1 MCPHNACRRRKW
13 DIPHSGVPGF
23 AVFPTEQYGAV
34 AEVIGFL
41 RRKQLAQL
49 IFHLCRIFSGG
60 EPQQVGNADA
70 VGVAYDGGLVVDVAH
85 NQVGSFPAYTRQLGQ
100 LFHSVRQNAVIL
112 VQQHLG
118 HGDDILG
125 LGVIESAGTHHL
137 FQFSK
142 IRRCEILQALVLL
155 IQILGYNIDPGIGA
169 LAASRVEIS
178 SSWGFS

>member
-1 MCPHNACRRRKW
+1 MCVRIMLAGGGNGTFLTAGC
-13 DIPHSGVPGF
+13 PGF

-85 NQVGSFPAYTRQLGQ
+85 NQVGSFPSYTRQLGQ
-100 LFHSVRQNAVIL
+100 LFHSVRQTPSYWSSSIWDMAMISL
-112 VQQHLG
+112 
-118 HGDDILG
+118 
-125 LGVIESAGTHHL
+125 
-137 FQFSK
+137 
-142 IRRCEILQALVLL
+142 ALV
-155 IQILGYNIDPGIGA
+155 
-169 LAASRVEIS
+169 
-178 SSWGFS
+178 

>member
-13 DIPHSGVPGF
+13 DIPHSGVPGLCSI
-23 AVFPTEQYGAV
+23 PTEQYGAV

-85 NQVGSFPAYTRQLGQ
+85 NQ
-100 LFHSVRQNAVIL
+100 
-112 VQQHLG
+112 
-118 HGDDILG
+118 DW
-125 LGVIESAGTHHL
+125 
-137 FQFSK
+137 QFSVLHPAAWSALPQCQAE
-142 IRRCEILQALVLL
+142 RRHT
-155 IQILGYNIDPGIGA
+155 GP
-169 LAASRVEIS
+169 AASGTWR
-178 SSWGFS
+178 